1 MLVIKTEASDGTLKI
16 VSFRAE
22 QSESIAEFKQKVKA
36 WVKSNLP
43 GMTME
48 QFFLRLGSLDSI
60 QIVLNVE

>member
-1 MLVIKTEASDGTLKI
+1 MLVIKTEASSGTLKI

-22 QSESIAEFKQKVKA
+22 QNESIAEFKQKVKA

-43 GMTME
+43 QMTWE
-48 QFFLRLGSLDSI
+48 QFFLRLVSLDSI